1 LSIPALGGLLLIDK
15 PSGPTSHDLVSRVRR
30 AAGMR
35 RVGHAG
41 TLDPLATGLLPIV
54 LGQATRLIRFIPA
67 SPKRY
72 TGSLRLGATSDTDD
86 AAGDISEVE
95 APLPDADLVVSTA
108 RQFEGE
114 SQQVPPNYSAR
125 HVDGQR
131 MYKLARQGRAVTAPA
146 RPIHVSCFELQPTDE
161 PHLFSF
167 VAEVTGGTY
176 IRALARDLG
185 ARLGCGGL
193 LQSLRRTRIGELDVS
208 GAHTVP
214 SDADPDWVRERLT
227 APSEMALGP
236 PPTRLDSAAD
246 VASFRQGQKRRWEG
260 ANPPD
265 GWLRVLDPEGQ
276 LLGLASVAD
285 GLLQPRVVLPG

>member
-1 LSIPALGGLLLIDK
+1 MTCRLAILGSTGSVGRSTLEVVALHRSQLEVVAL
-15 PSGPTSHDLVSRVRR
+15 
-30 AAGMR
+30 AAGRNAALLMEQAR
-35 RVGHAG
+35 RFRPRLIVLEREVD
-41 TLDPLATGLLPIV
+41 LDPLRP
-54 LGQATRLIRFIPA
+54 
-67 SPKRY
+67 
-72 TGSLRLGATSDTDD
+72 
-86 AAGDISEVE
+86 
-95 APLPDADLVVSTA
+95 
-108 RQFEGE
+108 
-114 SQQVPPNYSAR
+114 
-125 HVDGQR
+125 
-131 MYKLARQGRAVTAPA
+131 LAR
-146 RPIHVSCFELQPTDE
+146 E
-161 PHLFSF
+161 
-167 VAEVTGGTY
+167 
-176 IRALARDLG
+176 LG

-227 APSEMALGP
+227 APSEMALEP